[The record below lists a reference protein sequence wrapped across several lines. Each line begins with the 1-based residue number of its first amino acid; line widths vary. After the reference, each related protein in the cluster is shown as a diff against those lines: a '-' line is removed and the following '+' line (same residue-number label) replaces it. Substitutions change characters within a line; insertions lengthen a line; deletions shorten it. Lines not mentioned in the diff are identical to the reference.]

1 MSVCILKTFPTA
13 RKTYNSLA
21 QFLNTNG
28 PSVGT
33 SIDGQQMSFLET
45 QISSALILG
54 SKLQLRSS
62 VNLTAVED
70 IVANTVGSFARCV
83 EHAIRESELRYT
95 AIAGCNEAEEVVGLV
110 VRVEE
115 SG

>member
-1 MSVCILKTFPTA
+1 MVA
-13 RKTYNSLA
+13 
-21 QFLNTNG
+21 
-28 PSVGT
+28 
-33 SIDGQQMSFLET
+33 SIDGQQISPLET
-45 QISSALILG
+45 QISSTLILR
-54 SKLQLRSS
+54 SKLQFRAS

-70 IVANTVGSFARCV
+70 VVTNTVGSFARCV
-83 EHAIRESELRYT
+83 EHAVRESELRYT